1 MSRHLFPGALM
12 STPSWDRDDEA
23 PYCTNC
29 GREFRE
35 HEEQYQDDRDNPLCE
50 KCRGRLGCKVCGGPC
65 EDGDLCSDECA
76 LLDAITNEKFLEAD
90 HKIRME
96 KGD

>member
-1 MSRHLFPGALM
+1 MKLAY
-12 STPSWDRDDEA
+12 STHDTCSCPLCDAPEET
-23 PYCTNC
+23 PYCMNC

-35 HEEQYQDDRDNPLCE
+35 DEEQYKDDRDNPLCG

-65 EDGDLCSDECA
+65 EDGDLCSDECERESA
-76 LLDAITNEKFLEAD
+76 LRHERDMEAD
-90 HKIRME
+90 HRLRDR